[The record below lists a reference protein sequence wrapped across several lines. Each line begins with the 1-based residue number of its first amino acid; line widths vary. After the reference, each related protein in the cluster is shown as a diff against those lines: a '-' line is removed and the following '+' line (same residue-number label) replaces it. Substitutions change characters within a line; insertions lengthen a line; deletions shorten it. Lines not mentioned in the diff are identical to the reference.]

1 MWSSDRADRDVHPLA
16 RLVWQLVEGDRA
28 IRSDCHLNM
37 NMLLWVIHGLVTSSW
52 DTADVGNHNR
62 LRVYGGTPKA
72 APRTDGASGGTVPC
86 RRPLGRPL
94 SDHQRGRDAS
104 GLACYP
110 RACPPRTRAGATSR
124 GSERADSCGF
134 LRKSRLFRVSRFLSR
149 LPADPHVFP
158 TNTAVVTHSTRGATA
173 PYAQDGTKPQD
184 SACRVRC
191 GWVEDHNRLIGDS
204 SIGWSSCRQGPA
216 VPVTAGRMSR
226 DRVCGPWCTRSVAI
240 AVVPSKG
247 PRPVLGLRS

>member
-52 DTADVGNHNR
+52 DTADMGNHGR
-62 LRVYGGTPKA
+62 FRVYGGTPKA
-72 APRTDGASGGTVPC
+72 APRTDGASGGT
-86 RRPLGRPL
+86 
-94 SDHQRGRDAS
+94 A
-104 GLACYP
+104 
-110 RACPPRTRAGATSR
+110 R

-134 LRKSRLFRVSRFLSR
+134 LRKSRLFRVSRVLSPP
-149 LPADPHVFP
+149 LAEPSLFP
-158 TNTAVVTHSTRGATA
+158 EKTGIATHPTRGATA
-173 PYAQDGTKPQD
+173 PFAQDGTKPQD

-226 DRVCGPWCTRSVAI
+226 DRVCGPWCTCSVAI